1 LRTEAAGDNQRGLAD
16 CTGFFGVIDEE
27 GFPLAYKSQRF
38 INNHL
43 SLQAVSD
50 DLFRNKERSN
60 F

>member
-1 LRTEAAGDNQRGLAD
+1 MGNVKGNFQKM
-16 CTGFFGVIDEE
+16 V
-27 GFPLAYKSQRF
+27 LAYKSQRF
-38 INNHL
+38 INNYL